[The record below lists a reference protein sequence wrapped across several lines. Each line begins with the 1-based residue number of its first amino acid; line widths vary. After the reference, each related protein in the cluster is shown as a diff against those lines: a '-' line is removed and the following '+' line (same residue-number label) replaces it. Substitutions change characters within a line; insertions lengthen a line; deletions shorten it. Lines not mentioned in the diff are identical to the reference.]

1 MNDMSDST
9 LSTTASPSV
18 PGKQAFLIRLARKL
32 VLDQLQHF
40 QHGELTIID
49 GPERLTF
56 GRQSAV
62 CPLSATIVVRDSGFY
77 TEIAFGGTV
86 GAGEAYMH
94 GWWSCSD
101 LTTLVRLMILN
112 LSVIDHIET
121 GLARLTVPLRKLAH
135 FLHRNTR
142 AGSRRNIANHYDLG
156 NDFFALM
163 LDETLT
169 YSSGIFERP
178 DSTLQEASVAKLDR
192 ICQKLQLCPTDHLL
206 EIGTGWGSF
215 ALHAA
220 QHYGCR
226 ITTTTISQ
234 QQFALA
240 THRIAAAGLADRV
253 TVLCQDYRDLTGEY
267 DKLVSIEMIEAVGH
281 AFFDTY
287 FQCCSRLLKPH
298 GMMLLQSI
306 TIADQRYEQAARSV
320 DFIQRYIFPGGCLPS
335 VTAIGNSLTRVT
347 DLRLFHLEDITPHYA
362 TTLNLW
368 RQRFFANLSQIR
380 ALGYAEAFV
389 RMWEFYL
396 CYCEGGF
403 LERTIGDVQMV
414 LTKPACRRE
423 PLLPRLDAQMIS
435 EGG

>member
-9 LSTTASPSV
+9 LSTTAASSL
-18 PGKQAFLIRLARKL
+18 PGKQAFLTRLARKL

-49 GPERLTF
+49 GPERLIF
-56 GRQSAV
+56 GRQSPA
-62 CPLSATIVVRDSGFY
+62 CPLSATIVVHDPSFY
-77 TEIAFGGTV
+77 AEIAYGGTI
-86 GAGEAYMH
+86 GAGEAYMY
-94 GWWSCSD
+94 GWWSCND

-112 LSVIDHIET
+112 MSVLDHIET
-121 GLARLTVPLRKLAH
+121 GLARLTAAMRKLVH
-135 FLHRNTR
+135 LLHRNTR
-142 AGSRRNIANHYDLG
+142 AGSRRNIAAHYDLG

-178 DSTLQEASVAKLDR
+178 DTTLQDASLAKLDR
-192 ICQKLQLCPTDHLL
+192 ICQKLQLSPTDHVL

-220 QHYGCR
+220 QHYGCH

-240 THRIAAAGLADRV
+240 ARRVAEAGLTDRV
-253 TVLCQDYRDLTGEY
+253 SVLRQDYRALTGEY
-267 DKLVSIEMIEAVGH
+267 DKLVSIEMIEAVGRP
-281 AFFDTY
+281 FFDTY
-287 FQCCSRLLKPH
+287 FERCSQLLKPH
-298 GMMLLQSI
+298 GMMLLQAI

-335 VTAIGNSLTRVT
+335 VAAISHSLARVT
-347 DLRLFHLEDITPHYA
+347 DLRLFHLEDLTPHYA
-362 TTLNLW
+362 TTLNRW
-368 RQRFFANLSQIR
+368 RTRFFANLSQIR
-380 ALGYAEAFV
+380 ALGYSDTFV

-403 LERTIGDVQMV
+403 LERTVGNVQML
-414 LTKPACRRE
+414 LTKPACRRA
-423 PLLPRLDAQMIS
+423 PLLPRLEPVS
-435 EGG
+435 END